1 MCNISE
7 SPQRVLRNV
16 FLGVVAPLI
25 VTVASMFFLFVL
37 ATGVNAST
45 SETLRAV
52 GDHHT
57 CSLPLRAGG
66 NSPSRPKLGM
76 QLPFPFAHESSYFL
90 IRATDSL
97 TVYLPIVFRTETSP
111 CDPIPGESY
120 AVISVNPPSTDRPAE
135 VHADLNLAL
144 RSYEQTTADLG
155 LVDLPGETDFNAPQL
170 PGLFGDNRTPI
181 LATVHQVYDWNWP
194 SNSRG
199 DLLTDPEVTLAGFAT
214 TPEEIIHVPSSG
226 YNIGSKLN
234 VPQRGVTIGADGYEV
249 LVLYAS
255 TERITLKY
263 TREDNVIAG
272 YTIHIEGICV
282 EPNLLDLYQSR
293 NDKGRDHLPAL
304 MAGQGVGRADG
315 SEIQVAIRDTGSF
328 MDTRSRK
335 DWWRGR

>member
-7 SPQRVLRNV
+7 RPQRVLRNV

-37 ATGVNAST
+37 ATGVNAGT
-45 SETLRAV
+45 SDTLRDA

-66 NSPSRPKLGM
+66 NSPSRPQLGM
-76 QLPFPFAHESSYFL
+76 QLPFPSAHESSYFH

-97 TVYLPIVFRTETSP
+97 TVYLPIVFRTETVP

-120 AVISVNPPSTDRPAE
+120 AAILVEEEEDEDDDDRPAE
-135 VHADLNLAL
+135 IHADLNLAL
-144 RSYEQTTADLG
+144 RGYEQTTDDLE
-155 LVDLPGETDFNAPQL
+155 LVPYDGEWDSSAPQL
-170 PGLFGDNRTPI
+170 AGLFGDDRIPTI
-181 LATVHQVYDWNWP
+181 ATVYQVYDWNWP

-214 TPEEIIHVPSSG
+214 TPEEIIH
-226 YNIGSKLN
+226 

-282 EPNLLDLYQSR
+282 EPNLLDLYQSW

-328 MDTRSRK
+328 MDPRSHK
-335 DWWRGR
+335 DWWQGR